1 MSGSAPDDL
10 YSLLGG
16 AHSGIEAPIGD
27 RRIPCVPPLPA
38 QHTFPALTLKARG
51 SDQTHTFPC
60 GGRPWAWLLSPSPQE
75 TVRFSSFELLA
86 DASDIAAAAAAAAAT
101 AAGSA

>member
-27 RRIPCVPPLPA
+27 RRIPCVPALPA
-38 QHTFPALTLKARG
+38 QHTFPLTLKARG
-51 SDQTHTFPC
+51 SDQTHTFPW
-60 GGRPWAWLLSPSPQE
+60 GAPWGVAPLSEP
-75 TVRFSSFELLA
+75 
-86 DASDIAAAAAAAAAT
+86 
-101 AAGSA
+101 AGYCAVQQL

>member
-38 QHTFPALTLKARG
+38 QHTFPALTFKR
-51 SDQTHTFPC
+51 
-60 GGRPWAWLLSPSPQE
+60 E
-75 TVRFSSFELLA
+75 TRLVACQVHR
-86 DASDIAAAAAAAAAT
+86 
-101 AAGSA
+101 

>member
-38 QHTFPALTLKARG
+38 QHISCA
-51 SDQTHTFPC
+51 D
-60 GGRPWAWLLSPSPQE
+60 
-75 TVRFSSFELLA
+75 FE
-86 DASDIAAAAAAAAAT
+86 SK
-101 AAGSA
+101 GE